1 MIGLRILVCLALAAT
16 GCNRDVPHDPAVAL
30 MPLTQSDAADDA
42 APAESRAAAYR
53 SRIAASSRYRA
64 SQQAQ
69 RAAFD
74 GLGKSDWIAPLSEV
88 VPALE
93 ARAGAGEAEAAFVL
107 GDRLSRC
114 HKAFD
119 TRTPAVVIGEYEAE
133 LVALGLDPD
142 RDADNIRLRNL
153 DSHTMHELDHYAEC
167 EAVRPAVTRA
177 AGWLE
182 QAAQA
187 GHAAA
192 RISFATGGLAEYTS
206 RGALIR
212 NAEEAARR
220 QALARQ
226 WLEAGIRDGNERALD
241 RYVTAVRNGDLLYP
255 RDAHAAQ
262 VYGYAQQLLRARRV
276 GDFDALWRDGPWR
289 APGVDDAAWQ
299 AVVSEGR
306 QLFDSNFRDAP
317 LYPQ

>member
-1 MIGLRILVCLALAAT
+1 MIRLHILACLVLAAT
-16 GCNRDVPHDPAVAL
+16 GCNRDASQDPAVTL
-30 MPLTQSDAADDA
+30 MPVSQSDTADDPA
-42 APAESRAAAYR
+42 AAEARAAAYR
-53 SRIAASSRYRA
+53 SRIAASSSYRA

-69 RAAFD
+69 RAAFA
-74 GLGKSDWIAPLSEV
+74 GLGRSDWIAPLSKV
-88 VPALE
+88 VPVLE
-93 ARAGAGEAEAAFVL
+93 ARAKAGEAEAAFVL

-114 HKAFD
+114 HNVFD
-119 TRTPAVVIGEYEAE
+119 TRTPAIVIGEYEAE

-142 RDADNIRLRNL
+142 SDADNVRLHNL
-153 DSHTMHELDHYAEC
+153 DNDTMSALDHHAEC

-177 AGWLE
+177 ASWLE
-182 QAAQA
+182 QAAHA

-212 NAEEAARR
+212 NVEEAARR
-220 QALARQ
+220 RALARQ
-226 WLEAGIRDGNERALD
+226 WLEAGIRAGDERALD
-241 RYVTAVRNGDLLYP
+241 RYLTAVRNGDLLYP

-262 VYGYAQQLLRARRV
+262 VYGYAQQLLRARRA
-276 GDFDALWRDGPWR
+276 GNFDAPWRDGPWR
-289 APGVDDAAWQ
+289 APGFDDAAWQ

-306 QLFDSNFRDAP
+306 ELFDSNFRDAP